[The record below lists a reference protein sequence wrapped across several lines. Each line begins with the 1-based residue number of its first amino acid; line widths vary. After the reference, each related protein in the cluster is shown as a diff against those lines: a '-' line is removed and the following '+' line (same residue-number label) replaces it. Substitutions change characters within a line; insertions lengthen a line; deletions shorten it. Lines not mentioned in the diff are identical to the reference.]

1 MLAIAADLKAASS
14 AGDWPRLAALVTA
27 LPDRLAAFAAAGPV
41 NAGDRRAL
49 EQLRAAH
56 DQAGEACGQA
66 ARELKARLDDMHSNK
81 EGWIAYALDGDDEPA
96 ANEP

>member
-1 MLAIAADLKAASS
+1 MLAIAADLKAAST

-27 LPDRLAAFAAAGPV
+27 LPDRLAAFAAAGPIRT
-41 NAGDRRAL
+41 GERRAL

-56 DQAGEACGQA
+56 GQAEEVCASA

-81 EGWIAYALDGDDEPA
+81 EGWMAYALDGDAEPA
-96 ANEP
+96 ANQP